1 MFCRKLLIHKSY
13 FTYTRL
19 LLPIIITLS
28 FQNGVDV
35 WRNLSARMDDH
46 LAVFFTTLLLVAV
59 FLIWTKWIELD
70 LKKLL
75 CKQAVFIV
83 LLLTTLFWIPDPQFA
98 AKKIHIPEYIFIAL
112 LCRWAL
118 TPFFQNSR
126 YLSLASFLMVVF
138 LGIHDEVLQG
148 FHPERY
154 FGYIDIVV
162 NIGSGVVG
170 CWLGDRLLARDQK
183 MAWSVGPQFYLFLSY
198 CAIATI
204 LFLSILW
211 RYKGLYIPAWTIL
224 PYCGCVL
231 ALLVSPRPVFLKRD
245 TYLIFNLFVFSSLS
259 LGLYLV
265 GGHALSLSFN

>member
-1 MFCRKLLIHKSY
+1 
-13 FTYTRL
+13 
-19 LLPIIITLS
+19 
-28 FQNGVDV
+28 
-35 WRNLSARMDDH
+35 MDDH

-183 MAWSVGPQFYLFLSY
+183 MAWSAGRNFIFSSVIAPLPQFFFLAFYGAIRGFIFQRGQYCLIAVVYWPCLFHLDP
-198 CAIATI
+198 
-204 LFLSILW
+204 F
-211 RYKGLYIPAWTIL
+211 
-224 PYCGCVL
+224 
-231 ALLVSPRPVFLKRD
+231 
-245 TYLIFNLFVFSSLS
+245 FSSAI
-259 LGLYLV
+259 
-265 GGHALSLSFN
+265 HI